1 MVVAS
6 KREETHPK
14 NWNELIIHR
23 IFAPEKKKY
32 KHLNF
37 KLLHL

>member
-6 KREETHPK
+6 KREETHPQ
-14 NWNELIIHR
+14 NWKELIIHR